1 MEWLVID
8 EKYLNYLRS
17 IESRIPKSDYGKN
30 KYKPFFGI
38 LFETDNFYYVTQ
50 VSRPKQKHLTMKA
63 NIDFKK
69 IYDIKSNRLIA
80 VINLN
85 SMFPVPKGMYEKLR
99 YKDLDKHRNFKDEID
114 MSKYI
119 ALMKTEWKVINTMNL
134 DKAAIKLYHNKYDKP
149 DSNLSK
155 RCIDFKDMEKLALQ
169 YSAKNV
175 L

>member
-1 MEWLVID
+1 MLH
-8 EKYLNYLRS
+8 KY
-17 IESRIPKSDYGKN
+17 
-30 KYKPFFGI
+30 
-38 LFETDNFYYVTQ
+38 
-50 VSRPKQKHLTMKA
+50 
-63 NIDFKK
+63 
-69 IYDIKSNRLIA
+69 
-80 VINLN
+80 
-85 SMFPVPKGMYEKLR
+85 
-99 YKDLDKHRNFKDEID
+99 KDEID

-169 YSAKNV
+169 YSAKKV